1 LKLERL
7 IKNNQSVE
15 LHTELFFQYISS
27 EKRLSKNTLI
37 AYEMDLKQFT
47 EFLIPECLTS
57 VTEVRHLHIRS
68 WIVEMMQ
75 HEANPR
81 SINRRL
87 SCLKTY
93 FKFLQ
98 KRGLIMGN
106 PMAKVVSP
114 KTAKR
119 LPESVTERKL
129 DLLFT
134 QKEWADTFTE
144 QRNRA
149 ILETFYSTGMRLSEL
164 TGLKIASI
172 DFGSSRIKVLGKG
185 NKERLIPFGKNL
197 NDILRGYLHKRTE
210 AFPATLKT
218 DFFLTKDGDA
228 MGGSSVY
235 QVVKKNLGLVTS
247 QDKRSPHVLRHSFAT
262 HLSENGAD
270 LNAIKELLGHT
281 SLAATQIYTHNS
293 VEKLKKAYEQ
303 AHPKS
308 GKDS

>member
-1 LKLERL
+1 M
-7 IKNNQSVE
+7 E

-57 VTEVRHLHIRS
+57 VTEVRHLHMRS

-75 HEANPR
+75 HDANPR

-98 KRGLIMGN
+98 KRGLILGN

-164 TGLKIASI
+164 TGLKISSI

-218 DFFLTKDGDA
+218 DFFLTKEGTA

>member
-1 LKLERL
+1 M
-7 IKNNQSVE
+7 E
-15 LHTELFFQYISS
+15 LHTELFFQYITS
-27 EKRLSKNTLI
+27 EKRMSNNTVT
-37 AYEMDLKQFT
+37 AYKLDMKQFT

-68 WIVEMMQ
+68 WIVEMME
-75 HEANPR
+75 HDASPR
-81 SINRRL
+81 SVTRRL

-93 FKFLQ
+93 FRFLQ
-98 KRGLIMGN
+98 KRGFVVGN
-106 PMAKVVSP
+106 PMAKVVPP
-114 KTAKR
+114 KTSKR

-134 QKEWADTFTE
+134 QKEWKNTFND

-149 ILETFYSTGMRLSEL
+149 ILEVFYSTGIRLSEL
-164 TGLKIASI
+164 TGLTISSV
-172 DFGSSRIKVLGKG
+172 DFGSSRLKVLGKG

-197 NDILRGYLHKRTE
+197 ADILRGYLEKRAE
-210 AFPATLKT
+210 AFPATQNPA
-218 DFFLTKDGDA
+218 FFLTREGTA
-228 MGGSSVY
+228 IQGGNVY
-235 QVVKKNLGLVTS
+235 QVVKRNLSLVTS

-270 LNAIKELLGHT
+270 LNAIKELLGHS

-308 GKDS
+308 GKDN

>member
-1 LKLERL
+1 
-7 IKNNQSVE
+7 VE

-37 AYEMDLKQFT
+37 AYEMDIKQFT

-57 VTEVRHLHIRS
+57 VKEVRHLHIRS

-75 HEANPR
+75 GEANPR

-98 KRGLIMGN
+98 KRGLIEGN
-106 PMAKVVSP
+106 PMAKVVNP

-134 QKEWADTFTE
+134 QKDWENTFKD

-149 ILETFYSTGMRLSEL
+149 ILETFYSTGIRLSEL
-164 TGLKIASI
+164 TGLKMSSV
-172 DFGSSRIKVLGKG
+172 DFGSSRLKVLGKG

-197 NDILRGYLHKRTE
+197 NDILRGYVLKREE

-218 DFFLTKDGDA
+218 DFFLTKDGNG
-228 MGGSSVY
+228 MTGNSVY
-235 QVVKKNLGLVTS
+235 EVVKKHLSLVTS
-247 QDKRSPHVLRHSFAT
+247 QEKRSPHVLRHSFAT

-270 LNAIKELLGHT
+270 LNAIKELLGHS

-308 GKDS
+308 GKEV

>member
-1 LKLERL
+1 
-7 IKNNQSVE
+7 VE

-37 AYEMDLKQFT
+37 AYEMDIKQFT

-57 VTEVRHLHIRS
+57 VKEVRHLHIRS

-75 HEANPR
+75 EDANPR

-98 KRGLIMGN
+98 KRGLVEGN
-106 PMAKVVSP
+106 PMAKVVNP

-134 QKEWADTFTE
+134 QKEWKDTFKD

-149 ILETFYSTGMRLSEL
+149 ILETFYSTGIRLSEL
-164 TGLKIASI
+164 TGLKMSSV
-172 DFGSSRIKVLGKG
+172 DFGSSRLKVLGKG

-197 NDILRGYLHKRTE
+197 NDILRGYVLKREE
-210 AFPATLKT
+210 AFPGTLT
-218 DFFLTKDGDA
+218 TAFFLTRDGD
-228 MGGSSVY
+228 GISGNSVY
-235 QVVKKNLGLVTS
+235 EVVKKHLSLVTS
-247 QDKRSPHVLRHSFAT
+247 QEKRSPHVLRHSFAT

-308 GKDS
+308 GKEV

>member
-1 LKLERL
+1 
-7 IKNNQSVE
+7 VE

-37 AYEMDLKQFT
+37 AYEMDIKQFT

-57 VTEVRHLHIRS
+57 VKEVRHLHIRS

-75 HEANPR
+75 GEANPR

-98 KRGLIMGN
+98 KRGLVEGN
-106 PMAKVVSP
+106 PMAKVVNP

-134 QKEWADTFTE
+134 QKEWNNTFKD

-149 ILETFYSTGMRLSEL
+149 ILETFYSTGIRLSEL
-164 TGLKIASI
+164 TGLKMSSV
-172 DFGSSRIKVLGKG
+172 DFGSSRLKVLGKG

-197 NDILRGYLHKRTE
+197 HDILRGYLLKREE
-210 AFPATLKT
+210 AFPATLT
-218 DFFLTKDGDA
+218 TAFFLTKDGNG
-228 MGGSSVY
+228 MTGNSVY
-235 QVVKKNLGLVTS
+235 EVVKKHLSLVTS
-247 QDKRSPHVLRHSFAT
+247 QEKRSPHVLRHSFAT

-308 GKDS
+308 GKEV

>member
-1 LKLERL
+1 M
-7 IKNNQSVE
+7 E

-98 KRGLIMGN
+98 KRGLIVGN

-119 LPESVTERKL
+119 LPEIVTARKL
-129 DLLFT
+129 DLLLT
-134 QKEWADTFTE
+134 QNEWKDTFSD

-149 ILETFYSTGMRLSEL
+149 ILETFYGTGMRLSEL
-164 TGLKIASI
+164 TGLKMSSV
-172 DFGSSRIKVLGKG
+172 DFGSNRIKVLGKG

-197 NDILRGYLHKRTE
+197 NDILKGYVQKRTE

-228 MGGSSVY
+228 MSGGSVY

-247 QDKRSPHVLRHSFAT
+247 QEKRSPHVLRHSFAT

-308 GKDS
+308 GKEV

>member
-1 LKLERL
+1 M
-7 IKNNQSVE
+7 E

-75 HEANPR
+75 EDANPR

-98 KRGLIMGN
+98 KRGLIEGN
-106 PMAKVVSP
+106 PMAKVVNP

-134 QKEWADTFTE
+134 QKEWKNTFKD

-149 ILETFYSTGMRLSEL
+149 ILETFYSTGIRLSEL
-164 TGLKIASI
+164 TGLKMSSV
-172 DFGSSRIKVLGKG
+172 DFGSSRLKVLGKG

-197 NDILRGYLHKRTE
+197 YDILRGYILKRAE
-210 AFPATLKT
+210 AFPATLT
-218 DFFLTKDGDA
+218 NDFFLTREGDG
-228 MGGSSVY
+228 MSGNSVY
-235 QVVKKNLGLVTS
+235 EVVKKNLSLVTS
-247 QDKRSPHVLRHSFAT
+247 QEKRSPHVLRHSFAT

-308 GKDS
+308 GKEV